1 MEKLFSIIGITVSIA
16 LLACLA
22 TSVGAEEPSRITF
35 LNPPPPG
42 GLNLKVGQSY
52 TFEIEVAEG
61 DPFVLA
67 MAMPDAYYPGR
78 SIIWHGNDIVQR
90 DDSALLQLTMI
101 ATSPTEDLA
110 RVCDWPEPETCWPN
124 GVAPVSIVA
133 GVRFVKGVVLSERF
147 DFYVRVLEP

>member
-1 MEKLFSIIGITVSIA
+1 MRKLFSTIGVVVSIA

-22 TSVGAEEPSRITF
+22 SSVGADEPRITL
-35 LNPPPPG
+35 LNPPPDG
-42 GLNLKVGQSY
+42 GLKLTVGQSY

-61 DPFVLA
+61 EPFVLS

-78 SIIWHGNDIVQR
+78 SIIWRGNDIAQR
-90 DDSALLQLTMI
+90 DTSALLQLTMI

-110 RVCDWPEPETCWPN
+110 QVCGWPDPDTPCWPN

-133 GVRFVKGVVLSERF
+133 GVRFEKGVVLSERF
-147 DFYVRVLEP
+147 DFSVRVLEP